1 MQSTTWKRKK
11 IRTLKHSLSRIMCMC
26 VCVCL
31 YVEWNILCGWWWLD
45 TWLTGSEQE
54 MANSRKH
61 FFSFQKPIFS
71 RQPLPTAHAH
81 TIISARLLIFFP
93 LFFRSFSSFFFAPNF
108 ACLLKSYISIYTQKL
123 EHFFH
128 KHTKTLKTERQK
140 CASSIFSSS
149 CCARTSTLSNWKKI
163 HIFSPALAFNAYTCL
178 FMCICVFVSKFFFSP
193 RRLYWTVEQQS
204 GPKKKS
210 YNKASPSSV
219 VLILDG
225 MKTKEWGRNK
235 ARETEIKRVQ
245 IIIFYVHRTC
255 NSNANRIKCTFD
267 SHNRIASVFKIR
279 VRIFIKRARESSLF
293 VCVLSRAAIGGETN
307 VSYTENE
314 KKKGDSNFNNR
325 RVHIHK
331 LTCTIYI
338 HTSQDSFLE
347 SMRSGCHVAFSR
359 RRCMQRAGG
368 VIIVFLLFFALNRS
382 SEPTFLRLLFFR
394 ESARVFFTFVNACKI
409 HENLGTAYKHYVQ
422 YHYIM

>member
-1 MQSTTWKRKK
+1 MH
-11 IRTLKHSLSRIMCMC
+11 IR
-26 VCVCL
+26 VCL
-31 YVEWNILCGWWWLD
+31 
-45 TWLTGSEQE
+45 
-54 MANSRKH
+54 
-61 FFSFQKPIFS
+61 
-71 RQPLPTAHAH
+71 
-81 TIISARLLIFFP
+81 
-93 LFFRSFSSFFFAPNF
+93 
-108 ACLLKSYISIYTQKL
+108 
-123 EHFFH
+123 
-128 KHTKTLKTERQK
+128 
-140 CASSIFSSS
+140 
-149 CCARTSTLSNWKKI
+149 
-163 HIFSPALAFNAYTCL
+163 
-178 FMCICVFVSKFFFSP
+178 CVFVSLYRNFFFRP
-193 RRLYWTVEQQS
+193 VACIGLLNNRADR
-204 GPKKKS
+204 KKKS

-235 ARETEIKRVQ
+235 ARETEIERVQ

-368 VIIVFLLFFALNRS
+368 VIIVFLLFFCAQSFEWTNFSATSFFSRICAYFFYS
-382 SEPTFLRLLFFR
+382 RQRL
-394 ESARVFFTFVNACKI
+394 
-409 HENLGTAYKHYVQ
+409 
-422 YHYIM
+422 